1 MLNKSV
7 AYINNS
13 QFISNFIKSEGGA
26 IASINSNLT
35 VNNSNFTNNTAEYGG
50 AIVIVNGTS
59 QEAVSSYVNIIEC
72 PSETYIYNTNF
83 NGNIATKAG
92 GCIYDEYSNIVVDNS
107 NFTNNTAEDTSA
119 IYTDKVKFTLN
130 NTNFIKNIANITVYA
145 YETDIIQQNTNYIQ
159 DVAEKV
165 VDMYIPYNVGFID
178 ENNTYSRDNSII
190 KTYHKN

>member
-59 QEAVSSYVNIIEC
+59 QEAVSSYVDRK
-72 PSETYIYNTNF
+72 S
-83 NGNIATKAG
+83 
-92 GCIYDEYSNIVVDNS
+92 VV
-107 NFTNNTAEDTSA
+107 
-119 IYTDKVKFTLN
+119 
-130 NTNFIKNIANITVYA
+130 
-145 YETDIIQQNTNYIQ
+145 
-159 DVAEKV
+159 
-165 VDMYIPYNVGFID
+165 
-178 ENNTYSRDNSII
+178 
-190 KTYHKN
+190 